1 MMNENTKTKTEQA
14 IRAICGDLERVAKKT
29 LIFNASM
36 QAMQQSNCFTKI
48 DYDLQFME
56 IATVVKHT
64 AERIEEALKEYEADE
79 D

>member
-29 LIFNASM
+29 LIFNASI
-36 QAMQQSNCFTKI
+36 QAMQQSDSFTKI
-48 DYDLQFME
+48 DYELLFME
-56 IATVVKHT
+56 MASVISNTSK
-64 AERIEEALKEYEADE
+64 RIDEVLKSYQEEE

>member
-29 LIFNASM
+29 LIFNASL
-36 QAMQQSNCFTKI
+36 QAMQQCDRFTKC
-48 DYDLQFME
+48 DYELQFME
-56 IATVVKHT
+56 IMVVLKNS
-64 AERIEEALKEYEADE
+64 AESIEQALKEYEADK